1 MEDAETVV
9 PIDLTAISEPASPEL
24 NQTEN
29 AAGPANAAEPVVGAA
44 SSIHATGSNGSSKKT
59 RGVNAFGMLR
69 EGRPERKSKP
79 VAAAAKTAQQQ
90 GDAPAEGE
98 AAEPGTET
106 VARVSLLL
114 ACLLVELMRYMQ
126 AKPYVNLNRA
136 ETGGSK
142 RVSLQSCYVSL
153 C

>member
-29 AAGPANAAEPVVGAA
+29 AGGPANAAEPVVGAA
-44 SSIHATGSNGSSKKT
+44 TSIHATGSNGSSKKT

-106 VARVSLLL
+106 
-114 ACLLVELMRYMQ
+114 LMRYMQ